1 MAKGK
6 GELTQAAGGNG
17 GKWVFFPVGNEQI
30 RTENYEVHLYDRK
43 DDPTLMTPLQVP
55 RQTLNDHTTS
65 PKHGKKAKKGS
76 SQQKKKKK
84 KKSSKKEKKEDK
96 QN

>member
-1 MAKGK
+1 MSI
-6 GELTQAAGGNG
+6 
-17 GKWVFFPVGNEQI
+17 FSVGNEQI

-55 RQTLNDHTTS
+55 RETLNDHTTS

-76 SQQKKKKK
+76 QQKKKKK
-84 KKSSKKEKKEDK
+84 VPSKKEKKEDK

>member
-1 MAKGK
+1 
-6 GELTQAAGGNG
+6 
-17 GKWVFFPVGNEQI
+17 VGNEQI

-76 SQQKKKKK
+76 SQQQQQKK